1 MKAVGL
7 TPPAFSN
14 TMGDLKKRL
23 GVYSLPDTALI
34 SAEHA
39 KYLAD
44 MAGPWKNEKE
54 KVFTPI
60 RKKLKN
66 PADPLLARVCGVLD
80 PKDGY
85 QIFLMRQP

>member
-1 MKAVGL
+1 MADDLALILKAAGL

-23 GVYSLPDTALI
+23 GVHSLPDTALI

-44 MAGPWKNEKE
+44 MAGPWENEKE
-54 KVFTPI
+54 
-60 RKKLKN
+60 
-66 PADPLLARVCGVLD
+66 
-80 PKDGY
+80 
-85 QIFLMRQP
+85 

>member
-54 KVFTPI
+54 
-60 RKKLKN
+60 
-66 PADPLLARVCGVLD
+66 
-80 PKDGY
+80 
-85 QIFLMRQP
+85 